1 MSDEISRLSMKEIR
15 IGRYIMVDNIPCK
28 VVEIETSSPGK
39 HGSAKMRITAIGIF
53 DGQKKTLLKPSSS
66 DVEVPVI
73 SKHKSQVVS
82 ITDKTAQ
89 LMDLETYEVYELA
102 IPEELQGKVKQGN
115 EVEVIEAT
123 GRKLMSKIIG
133 ESK

>member
-82 ITDKTAQ
+82 ITDKIAQ

-102 IPEELQGKVKQGN
+102 IPEDLQGKVKQGN